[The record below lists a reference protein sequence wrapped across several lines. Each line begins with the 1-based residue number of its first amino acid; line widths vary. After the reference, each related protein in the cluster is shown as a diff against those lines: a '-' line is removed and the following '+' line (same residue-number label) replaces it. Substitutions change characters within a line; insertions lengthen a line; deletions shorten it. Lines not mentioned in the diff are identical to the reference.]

1 MEGNMSLV
9 RKLTGFLIAG
19 VLIFSVGAGVLAQQQ
34 QAPSSGLRISPTRTE
49 LVLDKGK
56 TADIEVSLKN
66 VSGGDIIAKAEV
78 NDFDSEGETGEPK
91 ILVNSTEP
99 TGNSVK
105 PFLSGISDVP
115 LKKDES
121 KTVKIGVK
129 IPSDASAGAYY
140 GILRYSAEP
149 TSGEAEPGNLSLT
162 ASVASLVLIEVPGEI
177 TEQIQVNDILLYD
190 NVTDTSSSLFFTK
203 PPAQSGV
210 RITNNGNSFSKPFG
224 KVSVKRTLGNKEVY
238 SYELNNTTPRNNV
251 LPNSTRIFRDD
262 IKNVSVPGR
271 YTITAGVSHG
281 KSGEVIT
288 KQVSFWY
295 LPIWVIVVLVGIL
308 LLAILGIFLLI
319 RKLRKSSRLHLR
331 NR

>member
-1 MEGNMSLV
+1 MSLV

-19 VLIFSVGAGVLAQQQ
+19 ILVVSLGAGVLAQEQQ
-34 QAPSSGLRISPTRTE
+34 VPSSGLRISPTRSE

-56 TADIEVSLKN
+56 SANIEISLKN

-91 ILVNSTEP
+91 ILVNQTEP

-105 PFLSGISDVP
+105 PFLSGVEDIK
-115 LKKDES
+115 LKADES
-121 KTVKIGVK
+121 KTVKIGVS
-129 IPSDASAGAYY
+129 IPGDASAGAYY
-140 GILRYSAEP
+140 GVLRYSAVP
-149 TSGEAEPGNLSLT
+149 ATGQSEPGKVSLT
-162 ASVASLVLIEVPGEI
+162 ASVASLILIEVPGEI
-177 TEQIQVNDILLYD
+177 TEQIQLNDILLYESISD
-190 NVTDTSSSLFFTK
+190 TTSSSFFTK

-224 KVSVKRTLGNKEVY
+224 KVSIKRTLGNKEVY
-238 SYELNNTTPRNNV
+238 SYELNSTTPRNNV
-251 LPNSTRIFRDD
+251 LPNSTRIFRDE
-262 IKNVSVPGR
+262 IKNISIPGR

-281 KSGEVIT
+281 KSGEVLT

-295 LPIWVIVVLVGIL
+295 IPVWLVVVLVALL
-308 LLAILGIFLLI
+308 LLAVLGIFLLI